1 MRKLRLEKEL
11 RDNAHLL
18 RAWKRW
24 HAGQLEEVL
33 AGPHAV
39 IATQVVHFLKTM
51 TPASANALLALMR
64 GQTWASVD
72 ANTKFVLL
80 HELNQVIT
88 RLREGA
94 GLAPIDDALPGERP
108 NAFLLIK
115 DLLFP
120 QKRGPSPDVPAK

>member
-1 MRKLRLEKEL
+1 MRKSEKEKEL

-24 HAGQLEEVL
+24 HAEQLEEVL
-33 AGPHAV
+33 TGPHAV

-51 TPASANALLALMR
+51 TPTSANALLALMR

-80 HELNQVIT
+80 HEINSAIT
-88 RLREGA
+88 AMRERNNIPA
-94 GLAPIDDALPGERP
+94 IDDPLPHERLSVFQ
-108 NAFLLIK
+108 AIK
-115 DLLFP
+115 QMLFP
-120 QKRGPSPDVPAK
+120 